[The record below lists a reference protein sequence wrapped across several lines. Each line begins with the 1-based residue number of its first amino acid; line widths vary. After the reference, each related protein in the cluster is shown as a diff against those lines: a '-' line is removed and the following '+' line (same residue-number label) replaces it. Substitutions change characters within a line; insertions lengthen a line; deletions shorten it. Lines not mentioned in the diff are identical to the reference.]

1 MHLEIVFSLSPTYMN
16 SIGEILKF
24 VLDKVRVVLYNYT
37 KIQSYNNTKVQSD
50 KDTIMKGGW
59 MQIEID
65 LTSKV
70 PIYVQIIDQ
79 VKHMIATGELSP
91 DDQLPTVRQLATDLR
106 VNFNTIARAY
116 RMLDEEGLI
125 STQHGRGTYIL
136 PIPSERNGELLRQQ
150 DLDWLTRHYL
160 NEVAQ
165 LGYSAK
171 DVRKVLNEYIQ
182 LWVEAG
188 FPPAEHET

>member
-1 MHLEIVFSLSPTYMN
+1 MQV
-16 SIGEILKF
+16 
-24 VLDKVRVVLYNYT
+24 KV
-37 KIQSYNNTKVQSD
+37 
-50 KDTIMKGGW
+50 
-59 MQIEID
+59 D

-79 VKHMIATGELSP
+79 IKHMIATGVLRP

-136 PIPSERNGELLRQQ
+136 SPPTKENGEKLRRQ
-150 DLDWLTRHYL
+150 DLEWLTRHYL
-160 NEVAQ
+160 NEAYN
-165 LGYSAK
+165 LGYSAE
-171 DVRKVLNEYIQ
+171 DVSAIFMDTVN
-182 LWVEAG
+182 LWVEVG
-188 FPPAEHET
+188 SPPAEHEK